1 MQTKS
6 TKRHISMVSL
16 VFLVLFSVLNVWA
29 PVIQA
34 AVMKSPVDEIN
45 ISRTDGTTSEP
56 YQASDGMK
64 VEVKWSAKEQ
74 IKSGDQFTI
83 DMPKEFR
90 KDLMNLSFPLKDA
103 EGKIVGTCDMKN
115 GLLTCTMGDYVD
127 GKNNIKG
134 SLFVEFYFNLEAY
147 DGVEKIPLEF
157 NVDGQIVNKEV
168 SVSNTTERPKP
179 QPNTDNLLKWGSYN
193 QEDPSIADWLVYV
206 NATGT
211 EMQDLKLTDTLGPGH
226 ELITDSVVLE
236 EAVFED
242 GYVPTNTEPADLSK
256 IKINA
261 TKTGFTIEFPDSS
274 KGYIL
279 RYKTK
284 ITNPAAKPHKNTV
297 KLEGKNIKTEEKVGQ
312 VFVSGGGGTGSG
324 DDNPPSI
331 EKNIVDENG
340 KLVENQQLAQMD
352 QPIQYQVGTHIPNN
366 PPKYTSMVISDDLE
380 DVLEVL
386 EAKVYDQSGQDITS
400 KGTLKIDK
408 QKSEVTFTFGESFD
422 YKSYEDQIINL
433 NIKAKIKAGAD
444 LSSYV
449 DKKIPNK
456 AELHF
461 DDKKLTSK
469 EVTVT
474 PPEPPK
480 DGTVAIHKI
489 DAEDP
494 NKELTGAEFEVRNSE
509 DKVVAVLK
517 TGEKGFSAPQ
527 TLAPGTYKIYE
538 KVAPE
543 GYQKLTSP
551 VEVTLQAGETKT
563 IEIKNTM
570 QKGQIELKKIDSEN
584 GGKALA
590 NAEFDIVKDG
600 VAVEHIITDK
610 DGKAISKPLALGKYI
625 LKETKAPEGYQ
636 LKEKEFE
643 VNVTG
648 DGIFPITVENAM
660 VDKGNVEI
668 TKVDKESGAVLAGVE
683 FEVQDEKD
691 KVVRKVVTDKDGK
704 ANVSDLSVGKYKLV
718 ETKSLP
724 GYKKLTESVSFEIK
738 KGMTTVLSLKVE
750 NEQLDK
756 GSLEITKVDKDSQK
770 VLEGVVFEVQDEK
783 GKVVKK
789 VTTDKD
795 GKANV
800 SDLSVGKYKLVETE
814 GLPGYK
820 KLTEP
825 VSFEIKKGMTE
836 VLSLKVENEQLDKG
850 SVEIIKVDKD
860 SQKALEGVVFEVQ
873 DEAGKV
879 IKKVTTDKNGKAKIA
894 DLSVGKYKLVE
905 VESLPDYKKL
915 TEPVSFEIKKGMTE
929 VLSLKVENE
938 MVDTGSVEITKIDKD
953 NKAPLAGVTF
963 VVQDEKGNEVKK
975 VTTDKDGK
983 ANVSDLPVGKYELV
997 EVESLPGYK
1006 KLEKPVSFEIKKGMT
1021 KSLTF
1026 TVENEMVDTGNVEIT
1041 KIDKDSK
1048 APLEGVVFEVRDSKG
1063 KVVTKVTTDKDG
1075 KANVSDLS
1083 IGKYELVEV
1092 ETPAGYKPLEKPIS
1106 FEIEKGRVTALQLT
1120 VENELVDTGNVEI
1133 TKVDKENKDA
1143 LADAVFEIQDEAG
1156 QVVAKITTD
1165 KKGHA
1170 QVTNL
1175 SVGTYKLV
1183 EVNAPKGYK
1192 QLVDPIT
1199 FQIEKGMTKSLA
1211 LTVENEMLDKGNVE
1225 IKKVDKEG
1233 QKALA
1238 GVVFE
1243 VQDEAGKVVTE
1254 VTTDKSGKANVSDL
1268 SVGKYKLVEKAGLSG
1283 YKKLTE
1289 PVSFEIKKGMT
1300 KVLSLKVEN
1309 ELLDK
1314 GSVEIT
1320 KVDKESGA
1328 VLAGVTFEVQD
1339 EKDKVVTKVT
1349 TDKDGKATI
1358 SDLSVGKYKLVE
1370 VESLPGYKKL
1380 AKPVSFEIKK
1390 GMTEVLSIKVE
1401 NELLDKG
1408 SVEITKVDKDSQKAL
1423 AGVVFEVQDEQGKV
1437 VTEVTTDK
1445 EGKAKISD
1453 LSVGKYKLVEKAG
1466 LPGYKKLTEPVSFEI
1481 TKGMTTVLSMKVENE
1496 QLDKGSV
1503 EITKVDK
1510 DSQKVLAGVVFEVQD
1525 EAGKVVTEVTTDK
1538 DGKAKV
1544 SDLSVGKYK
1553 LVEKAGLPGYK
1564 KLTEPVSF
1572 EIKKGMTKVLSLKV
1586 ENELLDKGSVEITK
1600 VDKESDAVLAGVT
1613 FEVQDE
1619 KDKVV
1624 TQVTTDKD
1632 GKATISDLSVGKYKL
1647 VEVESLP
1654 GYKKL
1659 EKPVPFE
1666 IKKGMTK
1673 SLAFTV
1679 ENEMVDTGN
1688 VEITKIDKDSKAP
1701 LEGIVFEVRD
1711 SKGKVVAK
1719 VTTDK
1724 AGKANVSDLSIGKYE
1739 LVEVETPAGYKP
1751 LEKPILFEIEKGR
1764 VTALQLTVE
1773 NELVDTGNVEITKVD
1788 KENKDALADAVFE
1801 IQDEAGQVVAKIT
1814 TDKKGHAQVTNLSV
1828 GTYKLVE
1835 VKAPKG
1841 YKQLVDPITFQIE
1854 KGMTKSLALTV
1865 ENEMLDK
1872 GNVEITKVDKE
1883 SQKALAG
1890 VVFEVQDEQG
1900 KVVTEVT
1907 TDKEGKATISDL
1919 SVGKY
1924 KLVEKESLPGYKK
1937 LAEPVSFEI
1946 KKGMTKV
1953 LSLKVENELVDK
1965 GSVEIT
1971 KVDKESGVVLA
1982 GVTFEVQDEKGKV
1995 VTEVKTDKDGKAKIA
2010 DLSVGKYKLVEK
2022 ESLPGYKKLT
2032 EPVSFEIKKGMTEVL
2047 SMKVENEQLD
2057 KGSVEITKVDKD
2069 SQKVLEGVVFE
2080 VQDEQGKVVTE
2091 VKTDKEGKAKVSDL
2105 SVGKYKLVE
2114 KAGLPG
2120 YKKLTEP
2127 VSFEIKKGMTEVLS
2141 LKIENEM
2148 IDTGNVEITKIDK
2161 DNKAPLAGVVFEV
2174 QDETGK
2180 VVTKVTTDKE
2190 GKANVSDLSVGKYK
2204 IVEVESLPGY
2214 KKLEKPVPFEIT
2226 KGMTKSLAFTVENEM
2241 VDTGN
2246 VEITKIDKDSKA
2258 PLEGVVFEVRDSKG
2272 KVVTKVKTD
2281 KDGKVNVSDLSIGK
2295 YELVEV
2301 ETPAGY
2307 KPLEK
2312 PISFEIE
2319 KGRVTALQLTVEN
2332 ELVDTGNVEITKV
2345 DKENKDAL
2353 ADAVFEIQDKAGQV
2367 IAKITT
2373 DKKGHAQVTNL
2384 SVGTYKLVEVKA
2396 PKGYKQ
2402 LVNPITFQVEKGMT
2416 KSLAL
2421 TVENEMIDTGS
2432 VEITKVDRD
2441 SQKALEGVVFEVQD
2455 EQGKVVTEVTTD
2467 KEGKVKVSDLSVGSY
2482 KLVEVESLPGYKK
2495 LTEPVSFEIKKGM
2508 TEVLSL
2514 KVENELV
2521 DKGSVEITKMAA
2533 ESKNILSGAVFEVHD
2548 EKGKIVVRVTTD
2560 KDGKA
2565 KVSDLSVGNY
2575 TLVEVEA
2582 PKGYEKLT
2590 NPIPFEITK
2599 GMISSV
2605 QLEVLNKLSHLAPPG
2620 PEKPETTG
2628 PEKPETTDP
2637 EKPETTDPENPGTT
2651 DPEKPGTTNPE
2662 KPGTTNPEKP
2672 GTTNPEKPGTTN
2684 PEKPGTTDP
2693 EKPEKELPKT
2703 GQKMPVEP
2711 YMGALLVMMSFG
2723 LLALGRK
2730 KQR

>member
-1 MQTKS
+1 MQMKS

-64 VEVKWSAKEQ
+64 VEVKWSAKEK

-90 KDLMNLSFPLKDA
+90 KDLMNMSFPLKDA
-103 EGKIVGTCDMKN
+103 EGKTVGTCEMKK
-115 GLLTCTMGDYVD
+115 GLLTCTMGDYVE

-134 SLFVEFYFNLEAY
+134 SLFVEFYFGLEAY
-147 DGVEKIPLEF
+147 DGVKEIPLEF

-168 SVSNTTERPKP
+168 SVNNTTERPKP
-179 QPNTDNLLKWGSYN
+179 QPNTENLLKWGSYN

-242 GYVPTNTEPADLSK
+242 GYAPTNIKPADLSN

-312 VFVSGGGGTGSG
+312 VFVSGGGGSGSG
-324 DDNPPSI
+324 DNNPPSI

-340 KLVENQQLAQMD
+340 KLVENEQLTQMD
-352 QPIQYQVGTHIPNN
+352 QVIQYQVGTHIPND

-386 EAKVYDQSGQDITS
+386 EAKVYDQNGQDITS
-400 KGTLKIDK
+400 KGTLNIDK
-408 QKSEVTFTFGESFD
+408 QRSEVTFTFGESFD

-433 NIKAKIKAGAD
+433 SIKAKIKNNAD

-461 DDKKLTSK
+461 DDKTLTSK
-469 EVTVT
+469 EVTIT
-474 PPEPPK
+474 PPEAPK
-480 DGTVAIHKI
+480 DGTVSLHKI
-489 DAEDP
+489 DSENP
-494 NKELTGAEFEVRNSE
+494 NKGLKGAEFEVRNSANE
-509 DKVVAVLK
+509 VVVKLK
-517 TGEKGFSAPQ
+517 TDEKGFSVPQ
-527 TLAPGTYKIYE
+527 TLAPGTYKVYE
-538 KVAPE
+538 TVAPE

-551 VEVTLQAGETKT
+551 VEVTLQAGEIKT

-570 QKGQIELKKIDSEN
+570 QKGQIEVKKIDSEN
-584 GGKALA
+584 GEKPLA

-600 VAVEHIITDK
+600 VVVEHIVTDK
-610 DGKAISKPLALGKYI
+610 DGKAISKPLAPGKYI

-636 LKEKEFE
+636 LKETEFE

-648 DGIFPITVENAM
+648 DGIFPIQVENAM
-660 VDKGNVEI
+660 VDKGNIEI
-668 TKVDKESGAVLAGVE
+668 TKVDKENGAVLAGVE

-691 KVVRKVVTDKDGK
+691 DVVRKVVTDKDGK

-724 GYKKLTESVSFEIK
+724 GYKNLAEPVRFEIKKGMTKALVIKVENEQLDKGSVEITKIDKDSQKVLEGVVFEVQDEQGKVVTEVKTDKDGKAKISDLSVGKYKLVETKSLPGYKMLTEPVSFEIT

-756 GSLEITKVDKDSQK
+756 GSVEITKVDKDNK
-770 VLEGVVFEVQDEK
+770 KALKGVVFEVQDEA
-783 GKVVKK
+783 GTVVKEVK
-789 VTTDKD
+789 TDKD
-795 GKANV
+795 GKAKI
-800 SDLSVGKYKLVETE
+800 SDLSVGKYKLVEKE
-814 GLPGYK
+814 SLPGYK
-820 KLTEP
+820 KLTDP
-825 VSFEIKKGMTE
+825 VLFEIKKGMTE
-836 VLSLKVENEQLDKG
+836 VLSLK
-850 SVEIIKVDKD
+850 I
-860 SQKALEGVVFEVQ
+860 
-873 DEAGKV
+873 
-879 IKKVTTDKNGKAKIA
+879 
-894 DLSVGKYKLVE
+894 
-905 VESLPDYKKL
+905 
-915 TEPVSFEIKKGMTE
+915 
-929 VLSLKVENE
+929 ENE
-938 MVDTGSVEITKIDKD
+938 MVDTGNVEITKIDKD

-963 VVQDEKGNEVKK
+963 IVQDEKGNEVTK

-1021 KSLTF
+1021 EVLSLK
-1026 TVENEMVDTGNVEIT
+1026 VENEMVDTGNVEIT

-1048 APLEGVVFEVRDSKG
+1048 APLENVVFEVRDSKG
-1063 KVVTKVTTDKDG
+1063 KVVAKVTTDKEG
-1075 KANVSDLS
+1075 KANVSDLP

-1092 ETPAGYKPLEKPIS
+1092 ETPAGYKPLEKPVS
-1106 FEIEKGRVTALQLT
+1106 FEIEKGRVTALKLT

-1143 LADAVFEIQDEAG
+1143 LADAVFEIQDAAG

-1165 KKGHA
+1165 KKGQA

-1183 EVNAPKGYK
+1183 EVKAPKGYK
-1192 QLVDPIT
+1192 QLVDPIA

-1225 IKKVDKEG
+1225 VTKVDKDS
-1233 QKALA
+1233 QKVLE

-1243 VQDEAGKVVTE
+1243 VQDDKGKVVTE
-1254 VTTDKSGKANVSDL
+1254 VTTDKDGKANVSDL
-1268 SVGKYKLVEKAGLSG
+1268 SIGKYKLVETKSLPG

-1314 GSVEIT
+1314 GSVAIT

-1349 TDKDGKATI
+1349 TDKEGQANV

-1390 GMTEVLSIKVE
+1390 GMTEVLSLKVE
-1401 NELLDKG
+1401 NELVDKG
-1408 SVEITKVDKDSQKAL
+1408 SVEITKVDKES
-1423 AGVVFEVQDEQGKV
+1423 GVLLKGVTFEVQDEKGKL
-1437 VTEVTTDK
+1437 VTKVKTDK

-1453 LSVGKYKLVEKAG
+1453 LSVGNYKLVE
-1466 LPGYKKLTEPVSFEI
+1466 
-1481 TKGMTTVLSMKVENE
+1481 VE
-1496 QLDKGSV
+1496 S
-1503 EITKVDK
+1503 
-1510 DSQKVLAGVVFEVQD
+1510 
-1525 EAGKVVTEVTTDK
+1525 
-1538 DGKAKV
+1538 
-1544 SDLSVGKYK
+1544 
-1553 LVEKAGLPGYK
+1553 LPGYK

-1572 EIKKGMTKVLSLKV
+1572 EIKKGMTEVLSLKV
-1586 ENELLDKGSVEITK
+1586 ANEQLDKGSIEITK
-1600 VDKESDAVLAGVT
+1600 VDKDSQKVLEGVV

-1619 KDKVV
+1619 QGKVV
-1624 TQVTTDKD
+1624 KEVTTDKNGKAKISD
-1632 GKATISDLSVGKYKL
+1632 LSVGKYKLVEKESLPGYKQLTEPVSFEIKKGMTEVLSLKIENEMVDTGNVEITKIDKDNKAPLAGVVFEVQDDKGKVVTKVTTDKAGKATVSDLSVGKYKL

-1673 SLAFTV
+1673 SLTFTV

-1701 LEGIVFEVRD
+1701 LENVVFEVRD

-1724 AGKANVSDLSIGKYE
+1724 EGKANVSDLSIGKYE

-1751 LEKPILFEIEKGR
+1751 LEKPVSFEIEKGR

-1773 NELVDTGNVEITKVD
+1773 NELVDVGNVEITKVD
-1788 KENKDALADAVFE
+1788 KETKDALADAVFE

-1814 TDKKGHAQVTNLSV
+1814 TDKKGQVQVTNLSV

-1872 GNVEITKVDKE
+1872 GNVEV
-1883 SQKALAG
+1883 
-1890 VVFEVQDEQG
+1890 
-1900 KVVTEVT
+1900 
-1907 TDKEGKATISDL
+1907 
-1919 SVGKY
+1919 
-1924 KLVEKESLPGYKK
+1924 
-1937 LAEPVSFEI
+1937 
-1946 KKGMTKV
+1946 
-1953 LSLKVENELVDK
+1953 
-1965 GSVEIT
+1965 
-1971 KVDKESGVVLA
+1971 
-1982 GVTFEVQDEKGKV
+1982 
-1995 VTEVKTDKDGKAKIA
+1995 
-2010 DLSVGKYKLVEK
+2010 
-2022 ESLPGYKKLT
+2022 
-2032 EPVSFEIKKGMTEVL
+2032 
-2047 SMKVENEQLD
+2047 
-2057 KGSVEITKVDKD
+2057 TKVDKD

-2091 VKTDKEGKAKVSDL
+2091 VTTDKEGKAKVSDL

-2114 KAGLPG
+2114 
-2120 YKKLTEP
+2120 
-2127 VSFEIKKGMTEVLS
+2127 
-2141 LKIENEM
+2141 
-2148 IDTGNVEITKIDK
+2148 TK
-2161 DNKAPLAGVVFEV
+2161 
-2174 QDETGK
+2174 
-2180 VVTKVTTDKE
+2180 
-2190 GKANVSDLSVGKYK
+2190 
-2204 IVEVESLPGY
+2204 
-2214 KKLEKPVPFEIT
+2214 
-2226 KGMTKSLAFTVENEM
+2226 
-2241 VDTGN
+2241 
-2246 VEITKIDKDSKA
+2246 
-2258 PLEGVVFEVRDSKG
+2258 
-2272 KVVTKVKTD
+2272 
-2281 KDGKVNVSDLSIGK
+2281 
-2295 YELVEV
+2295 
-2301 ETPAGY
+2301 
-2307 KPLEK
+2307 
-2312 PISFEIE
+2312 
-2319 KGRVTALQLTVEN
+2319 
-2332 ELVDTGNVEITKV
+2332 
-2345 DKENKDAL
+2345 
-2353 ADAVFEIQDKAGQV
+2353 
-2367 IAKITT
+2367 
-2373 DKKGHAQVTNL
+2373 
-2384 SVGTYKLVEVKA
+2384 
-2396 PKGYKQ
+2396 
-2402 LVNPITFQVEKGMT
+2402 
-2416 KSLAL
+2416 
-2421 TVENEMIDTGS
+2421 
-2432 VEITKVDRD
+2432 
-2441 SQKALEGVVFEVQD
+2441 
-2455 EQGKVVTEVTTD
+2455 
-2467 KEGKVKVSDLSVGSY
+2467 
-2482 KLVEVESLPGYKK
+2482 SLPGYKK

-2508 TEVLSL
+2508 TKVLSL
-2514 KVENELV
+2514 KVENEKL

-2533 ESKNILSGAVFEVHD
+2533 ESKEVLSGAVFEVHD
-2548 EKGKIVVRVTTD
+2548 DKGKVVVKVTTD

-2565 KVSDLSVGNY
+2565 KIADLSVGNY

-2590 NPIPFEITK
+2590 NPIPFEITN
-2599 GMISSV
+2599 GMINAV
-2605 QLEVLNKLSHLAPPG
+2605 QLEVLNKLNHLAPPG
-2620 PEKPETTG
+2620 PETP
-2628 PEKPETTDP
+2628 
-2637 EKPETTDPENPGTT
+2637 
-2651 DPEKPGTTNPE
+2651 DPEKPGTPDPEKPGTPNPE
-2662 KPGTTNPEKP
+2662 KPGTPDPEKPGTPNPEKP
-2672 GTTNPEKPGTTN
+2672 GTPDPEKPGTPNPEKPGTPD
-2684 PEKPGTTDP
+2684 PEKPGIPNP
-2693 EKPEKELPKT
+2693 ENPEKELPKT

-2711 YMGALLVMMSFG
+2711 YMGVLLVMMSFG
-2723 LLALGRK
+2723 LLVLGRK
-2730 KQR
+2730 QRR

>member
-1 MQTKS
+1 MQMKS

-64 VEVKWSAKEQ
+64 VEVKWSAKEK

-90 KDLMNLSFPLKDA
+90 KDLMNMSFPLKDA
-103 EGKIVGTCDMKN
+103 EGKTVGTCEMKK
-115 GLLTCTMGDYVD
+115 GLLTCTMGDYVE

-134 SLFVEFYFNLEAY
+134 SLFVEFYFGLEAY
-147 DGVEKIPLEF
+147 DGVKEIPLEF

-168 SVSNTTERPKP
+168 NVSNTTERPKP

-242 GYVPTNTEPADLSK
+242 GYAPTNIKPADLSN

-340 KLVENQQLAQMD
+340 KLVENEQLTQMD
-352 QPIQYQVGTHIPNN
+352 QVIQYQVGTHIPND

-386 EAKVYDQSGQDITS
+386 EAKVYDQNGQDITS
-400 KGTLKIDK
+400 KGTLNIDK
-408 QKSEVTFTFGESFD
+408 QRSEVTFTFGESFD

-433 NIKAKIKAGAD
+433 SIKAKIKNNAD

-461 DDKKLTSK
+461 DDKTLTSK
-469 EVTVT
+469 EVTIT
-474 PPEPPK
+474 PPEAPK
-480 DGTVAIHKI
+480 DGTVSLHKI
-489 DAEDP
+489 DSENP
-494 NKELTGAEFEVRNSE
+494 NKGLKGAEFEVRNSANE
-509 DKVVAVLK
+509 VVVKLK
-517 TGEKGFSAPQ
+517 TDEKGFSVPQ
-527 TLAPGTYKIYE
+527 TLAPGTYKVYE
-538 KVAPE
+538 TVAPE

-570 QKGQIELKKIDSEN
+570 QKGQIEVKKIDSEN
-584 GGKALA
+584 GEKPLA

-600 VAVEHIITDK
+600 VVVEHIVTDK
-610 DGKAISKPLALGKYI
+610 DGKAISKPLAPGKYI

-636 LKEKEFE
+636 LKETEFE

-648 DGIFPITVENAM
+648 DGIFPIQVENAM
-660 VDKGNVEI
+660 VDKGNIEI
-668 TKVDKESGAVLAGVE
+668 TKVDKENGAVLAGVE

-691 KVVRKVVTDKDGK
+691 DVVRKVVTDKDGK

-724 GYKKLTESVSFEIK
+724 GYKNLAEPVRFEITKGMTKALVIKVENEQLDKGSVEITKIDKDSQKVLEGVVFEVQDEQGKVVTEVKTDKDGKAKISDLSVGKYKLVETKSLPGYKKLTEPVSFEIT

-756 GSLEITKVDKDSQK
+756 GSVEITKVDKDNK
-770 VLEGVVFEVQDEK
+770 KALKGVVFEVQDEA
-783 GKVVKK
+783 GTVVKEVK
-789 VTTDKD
+789 TDKD
-795 GKANV
+795 GKAKI
-800 SDLSVGKYKLVETE
+800 SDLSVGKYKLVEKE
-814 GLPGYK
+814 SLPGYK
-820 KLTEP
+820 KLTDS
-825 VSFEIKKGMTE
+825 VLFEIKKGMTE
-836 VLSLKVENEQLDKG
+836 VLSLK
-850 SVEIIKVDKD
+850 I
-860 SQKALEGVVFEVQ
+860 
-873 DEAGKV
+873 
-879 IKKVTTDKNGKAKIA
+879 
-894 DLSVGKYKLVE
+894 
-905 VESLPDYKKL
+905 
-915 TEPVSFEIKKGMTE
+915 
-929 VLSLKVENE
+929 ENE
-938 MVDTGSVEITKIDKD
+938 MVDTGNVEITKIDKD

-963 VVQDEKGNEVKK
+963 IVQDEKGNEVTK

-1021 KSLTF
+1021 EVLSLK
-1026 TVENEMVDTGNVEIT
+1026 VENEMVDTGNVEIT

-1048 APLEGVVFEVRDSKG
+1048 APLENVVFEVRDSKG
-1063 KVVTKVTTDKDG
+1063 KVVAKVTTDKEG
-1075 KANVSDLS
+1075 KANVSDLP

-1092 ETPAGYKPLEKPIS
+1092 ETPAGYKPLEKPVS
-1106 FEIEKGRVTALQLT
+1106 FEIEKGRVTALKLT

-1143 LADAVFEIQDEAG
+1143 LADAVFEIQDAAG

-1165 KKGHA
+1165 KKGQA

-1183 EVNAPKGYK
+1183 EVKAPKGYK
-1192 QLVDPIT
+1192 QLVDPIA

-1225 IKKVDKEG
+1225 VTKVDKDS
-1233 QKALA
+1233 QKVLE

-1243 VQDEAGKVVTE
+1243 VQDEQGKVVKE
-1254 VTTDKSGKANVSDL
+1254 VTTDKNGKAKISDL
-1268 SVGKYKLVEKAGLSG
+1268 SVGKYKLVEKESLPG
-1283 YKKLTE
+1283 YKKLIE

-1309 ELLDK
+1309 EQLDK

-1349 TDKDGKATI
+1349 TDKEGQANV

-1390 GMTEVLSIKVE
+1390 GMTEVLSLKVE
-1401 NELLDKG
+1401 NEQLDKG

-1423 AGVVFEVQDEQGKV
+1423 EGVTFEVQDEKGKV
-1437 VTEVTTDK
+1437 VTKVTTDK
-1445 EGKAKISD
+1445 EGKVKISD
-1453 LSVGKYKLVEKAG
+1453 LSVGSYKLVEVEN

-1481 TKGMTTVLSMKVENE
+1481 KKGMTEVLSLKVENE

-1510 DSQKVLAGVVFEVQD
+1510 DSQKVLEGVVFEVQD
-1525 EAGKVVTEVTTDK
+1525 EQGKVVTEVKTDK
-1538 DGKAKV
+1538 NGKAKI

-1553 LVEKAGLPGYK
+1553 LVEKESLPGYK
-1564 KLTEPVSF
+1564 QLTEPVSF
-1572 EIKKGMTKVLSLKV
+1572 EIKKGMTEVLSLKI
-1586 ENELLDKGSVEITK
+1586 ENEMVDTGNIEITK
-1600 VDKESDAVLAGVT
+1600 IDKDNKAPLAGVV
-1613 FEVQDE
+1613 FEVQDD
-1619 KDKVV
+1619 KGKVV
-1624 TQVTTDKD
+1624 TKVTTDKA
-1632 GKATISDLSVGKYKL
+1632 GKATVSDLSVGKYKL

-1673 SLAFTV
+1673 SLTFTV

-1701 LEGIVFEVRD
+1701 LENVVFEVRD

-1724 AGKANVSDLSIGKYE
+1724 EGKANVSDLSIGKYE

-1751 LEKPILFEIEKGR
+1751 LEKPVSFEIEKGR

-1773 NELVDTGNVEITKVD
+1773 NELVDVGNVEITKVD
-1788 KENKDALADAVFE
+1788 KETKDALADAVFE

-1814 TDKKGHAQVTNLSV
+1814 TDKKGQVQVTNLSV

-1872 GNVEITKVDKE
+1872 GNVEVTKVDKD
-1883 SQKALAG
+1883 SQKVLEG
-1890 VVFEVQDEQG
+1890 VVFEVQDDKG

-1907 TDKEGKATISDL
+1907 TDKDGKANVSDL

-1924 KLVEKESLPGYKK
+1924 KLVETKSLPGYKK
-1937 LAEPVSFEI
+1937 LTEPVSFEI

-1953 LSLKVENELVDK
+1953 LSLKVENE
-1965 GSVEIT
+1965 
-1971 KVDKESGVVLA
+1971 
-1982 GVTFEVQDEKGKV
+1982 
-1995 VTEVKTDKDGKAKIA
+1995 
-2010 DLSVGKYKLVEK
+2010 KL
-2022 ESLPGYKKLT
+2022 
-2032 EPVSFEIKKGMTEVL
+2032 
-2047 SMKVENEQLD
+2047 
-2057 KGSVEITKVDKD
+2057 
-2069 SQKVLEGVVFE
+2069 
-2080 VQDEQGKVVTE
+2080 
-2091 VKTDKEGKAKVSDL
+2091 
-2105 SVGKYKLVE
+2105 
-2114 KAGLPG
+2114 
-2120 YKKLTEP
+2120 
-2127 VSFEIKKGMTEVLS
+2127 
-2141 LKIENEM
+2141 
-2148 IDTGNVEITKIDK
+2148 
-2161 DNKAPLAGVVFEV
+2161 
-2174 QDETGK
+2174 
-2180 VVTKVTTDKE
+2180 
-2190 GKANVSDLSVGKYK
+2190 
-2204 IVEVESLPGY
+2204 
-2214 KKLEKPVPFEIT
+2214 
-2226 KGMTKSLAFTVENEM
+2226 
-2241 VDTGN
+2241 
-2246 VEITKIDKDSKA
+2246 
-2258 PLEGVVFEVRDSKG
+2258 
-2272 KVVTKVKTD
+2272 
-2281 KDGKVNVSDLSIGK
+2281 
-2295 YELVEV
+2295 
-2301 ETPAGY
+2301 
-2307 KPLEK
+2307 
-2312 PISFEIE
+2312 
-2319 KGRVTALQLTVEN
+2319 
-2332 ELVDTGNVEITKV
+2332 
-2345 DKENKDAL
+2345 
-2353 ADAVFEIQDKAGQV
+2353 
-2367 IAKITT
+2367 
-2373 DKKGHAQVTNL
+2373 
-2384 SVGTYKLVEVKA
+2384 
-2396 PKGYKQ
+2396 
-2402 LVNPITFQVEKGMT
+2402 
-2416 KSLAL
+2416 
-2421 TVENEMIDTGS
+2421 
-2432 VEITKVDRD
+2432 
-2441 SQKALEGVVFEVQD
+2441 
-2455 EQGKVVTEVTTD
+2455 
-2467 KEGKVKVSDLSVGSY
+2467 
-2482 KLVEVESLPGYKK
+2482 
-2495 LTEPVSFEIKKGM
+2495 
-2508 TEVLSL
+2508 
-2514 KVENELV
+2514 

-2533 ESKNILSGAVFEVHD
+2533 ESKEVLSGAVFEVHD
-2548 EKGKIVVRVTTD
+2548 DKGKVVVKVTTD

-2565 KVSDLSVGNY
+2565 KIADLSVGNY

-2590 NPIPFEITK
+2590 NPIPFEITN
-2599 GMISSV
+2599 GMINAV
-2605 QLEVLNKLSHLAPPG
+2605 QLEVLNKLNHLAPPG
-2620 PEKPETTG
+2620 PETP
-2628 PEKPETTDP
+2628 
-2637 EKPETTDPENPGTT
+2637 
-2651 DPEKPGTTNPE
+2651 DPEKPGTPDPEKPGTPNPE
-2662 KPGTTNPEKP
+2662 KPGTPDPEKPGTPNPEKP
-2672 GTTNPEKPGTTN
+2672 GTPDPEKPGTPN
-2684 PEKPGTTDP
+2684 S

-2723 LLALGRK
+2723 LFVLGR
-2730 KQR
+2730 

>member
-1 MQTKS
+1 MQMKS

-64 VEVKWSAKEQ
+64 VEVKWSAKEK

-90 KDLMNLSFPLKDA
+90 KDLMNMSFPLKDA
-103 EGKIVGTCDMKN
+103 EGKTVGTCEMKK
-115 GLLTCTMGDYVD
+115 GLLTCTMGDYVE
-127 GKNNIKG
+127 GKNNVKG
-134 SLFVEFYFNLEAY
+134 SLFVEFYFGLEAY
-147 DGVEKIPLEF
+147 DGVKEIPLEF

-168 SVSNTTERPKP
+168 NVSNTTERPKP

-242 GYVPTNTEPADLSK
+242 GYAPTNIKPADLSN

-261 TKTGFTIEFPDSS
+261 TKAGFTIEFPDSS
-274 KGYIL
+274 KGYVL

-284 ITNPAAKPHKNTV
+284 VTNPAAKPHKNTV

-312 VFVSGGGGTGSG
+312 VFVSGGGGSGSG

-340 KLVENQQLAQMD
+340 KLVENEQLTQMD
-352 QPIQYQVGTHIPNN
+352 QVIQYQVGTHIPND

-386 EAKVYDQSGQDITS
+386 EAKVYDQNGQDITS

-408 QKSEVTFTFGESFD
+408 QKSEVTFTFGENFD

-433 NIKAKIKAGAD
+433 NIKAEIKANAD

-474 PPEPPK
+474 PPETPK
-480 DGTVAIHKI
+480 DGTVSIHKI
-489 DAEDP
+489 DAEDS
-494 NKELTGAEFEVRNSE
+494 NKGLKGAEFEVRNSANE
-509 DKVVAVLK
+509 VVAKLK
-517 TGEKGFSAPQ
+517 TDEKGFSVPQ
-527 TLAPGTYKIYE
+527 TLAPGTYKVYE
-538 KVAPE
+538 IVAPE
-543 GYQKLTSP
+543 GYQKLKEP

-563 IEIKNTM
+563 IEIKNTI

-584 GGKALA
+584 GEKPLA

-600 VAVEHIITDK
+600 VVVEHIVTDK
-610 DGKAISKPLALGKYI
+610 DGKAISKPLVPGKYI

-683 FEVQDEKD
+683 FEVQNEKSE
-691 KVVRKVVTDKDGK
+691 VVRKVTTDKDGK

-724 GYKKLTESVSFEIK
+724 GYKKLTEPVSFEIKKGMTKVLSLKVENELLDKGSVEITKVDKDSQKVLEGVVFEVQDENGKVVTEVKTDKDGKAKISDLSIGKYKLVEMKSLPGYKKLTDPVSFEIK

-756 GSLEITKVDKDSQK
+756 GSVEITKVDKDSQK
-770 VLEGVVFEVQDEK
+770 ALKGVIFEVQDEA
-783 GKVVKK
+783 GTVVKE
-789 VTTDKD
+789 VTTDKN
-795 GKANV
+795 GKAKI
-800 SDLSVGKYKLVETE
+800 SDLSVGKYKLVEKKSLT
-814 GLPGYK
+814 GYK
-820 KLTEP
+820 QLTEP

-836 VLSLKVENEQLDKG
+836 VLSLK
-850 SVEIIKVDKD
+850 I
-860 SQKALEGVVFEVQ
+860 
-873 DEAGKV
+873 
-879 IKKVTTDKNGKAKIA
+879 
-894 DLSVGKYKLVE
+894 
-905 VESLPDYKKL
+905 
-915 TEPVSFEIKKGMTE
+915 
-929 VLSLKVENE
+929 ENE
-938 MVDTGSVEITKIDKD
+938 MVDTGNVEITKVDKD
-953 NKAPLAGVTF
+953 NKAPLAGVIF
-963 VVQDEKGNEVKK
+963 IVQDEKGNEVKK
-975 VTTDKDGK
+975 VTTDKAGK
-983 ANVSDLPVGKYELV
+983 ANVSDLPVGKYDLV

-1006 KLEKPVSFEIKKGMT
+1006 KLEKPISFEIKKGMT
-1021 KSLTF
+1021 EVLSLK
-1026 TVENEMVDTGNVEIT
+1026 VENEMVDTGNVEIT

-1048 APLEGVVFEVRDSKG
+1048 APLENVVFEVRDSKG
-1063 KVVTKVTTDKDG
+1063 KVVAKVKTDKEG

-1106 FEIEKGRVTALQLT
+1106 FEIEKGRITALQLT

-1133 TKVDKENKDA
+1133 TKVDKENKDI

-1165 KKGHA
+1165 KKGQA

-1183 EVNAPKGYK
+1183 EVKAPKGYK
-1192 QLVDPIT
+1192 QLIDPIT
-1199 FQIEKGMTKSLA
+1199 FQIEKGMTKSLV

-1225 IKKVDKEG
+1225 ITKVDKDS
-1233 QKALA
+1233 QKVLA

-1243 VQDEAGKVVTE
+1243 VQDEQGKVVTG
-1254 VTTDKSGKANVSDL
+1254 VKTDKNGKAKISDL
-1268 SVGKYKLVEKAGLSG
+1268 SVGKYKLVEKESLPG
-1283 YKKLTE
+1283 YKQLTE
-1289 PVSFEIKKGMT
+1289 PVSFEIEKGMT

-1349 TDKDGKATI
+1349 TDKEGKANV

-1390 GMTEVLSIKVE
+1390 GMTEFLSLKVE
-1401 NELLDKG
+1401 NELVDKG
-1408 SVEITKVDKDSQKAL
+1408 SVEIIKVDKDSQNAL
-1423 AGVVFEVQDEQGKV
+1423 AGVVFEIQDEAGKV
-1437 VTEVTTDK
+1437 VTKVKTDK
-1445 EGKAKISD
+1445 EGKVKISD
-1453 LSVGKYKLVEKAG
+1453 LSVGSYKLVEVEN

-1481 TKGMTTVLSMKVENE
+1481 TKGMTTVLSLKVENE

-1510 DSQKVLAGVVFEVQD
+1510 DSQKVLEGVVFEVQD
-1525 EAGKVVTEVTTDK
+1525 EQGKVVTGVKTDK
-1538 DGKAKV
+1538 NGKAKI

-1553 LVEKAGLPGYK
+1553 LVEKESLPGYK
-1564 KLTEPVSF
+1564 QLTEPVSF
-1572 EIKKGMTKVLSLKV
+1572 EIKKGMTEVLSLKI
-1586 ENELLDKGSVEITK
+1586 ENEMVDTGNVEITK
-1600 VDKESDAVLAGVT
+1600 IDKDNKAPLAGVV

-1619 KDKVV
+1619 KGKVV
-1624 TQVTTDKD
+1624 TKVTTDKA
-1632 GKATISDLSVGKYKL
+1632 GKATVADLSVGKYKL

-1701 LEGIVFEVRD
+1701 LENVVFEVRD

-1719 VTTDK
+1719 VKTDK
-1724 AGKANVSDLSIGKYE
+1724 EGKANISDLSIGKYE
-1739 LVEVETPAGYKP
+1739 LVEVETPVGYKP
-1751 LEKPILFEIEKGR
+1751 LEKPISFEIEKGR

-1773 NELVDTGNVEITKVD
+1773 NELVDVGNVEITKVD
-1788 KENKDALADAVFE
+1788 KETKDALADAVFE
-1801 IQDEAGQVVAKIT
+1801 IQDEAGKVVAKIT
-1814 TDKKGHAQVTNLSV
+1814 TDKKGQAQVTNLSV

-1841 YKQLVDPITFQIE
+1841 YKQLVNPITFQIE

-1872 GNVEITKVDKE
+1872 GNVEITKVDK
-1883 SQKALAG
+1883 
-1890 VVFEVQDEQG
+1890 
-1900 KVVTEVT
+1900 
-1907 TDKEGKATISDL
+1907 
-1919 SVGKY
+1919 
-1924 KLVEKESLPGYKK
+1924 
-1937 LAEPVSFEI
+1937 
-1946 KKGMTKV
+1946 
-1953 LSLKVENELVDK
+1953 
-1965 GSVEIT
+1965 
-1971 KVDKESGVVLA
+1971 
-1982 GVTFEVQDEKGKV
+1982 
-1995 VTEVKTDKDGKAKIA
+1995 
-2010 DLSVGKYKLVEK
+2010 
-2022 ESLPGYKKLT
+2022 
-2032 EPVSFEIKKGMTEVL
+2032 
-2047 SMKVENEQLD
+2047 
-2057 KGSVEITKVDKD
+2057 D

-2091 VKTDKEGKAKVSDL
+2091 VTTDKDGKAIISDL

-2114 KAGLPG
+2114 KASLPG
-2120 YKKLTEP
+2120 YKQLTEP
-2127 VSFEIKKGMTEVLS
+2127 VSFEI
-2141 LKIENEM
+2141 
-2148 IDTGNVEITKIDK
+2148 
-2161 DNKAPLAGVVFEV
+2161 
-2174 QDETGK
+2174 QQ
-2180 VVTKVTTDKE
+2180 
-2190 GKANVSDLSVGKYK
+2190 
-2204 IVEVESLPGY
+2204 
-2214 KKLEKPVPFEIT
+2214 
-2226 KGMTKSLAFTVENEM
+2226 GMTK
-2241 VDTGN
+2241 
-2246 VEITKIDKDSKA
+2246 
-2258 PLEGVVFEVRDSKG
+2258 
-2272 KVVTKVKTD
+2272 
-2281 KDGKVNVSDLSIGK
+2281 
-2295 YELVEV
+2295 
-2301 ETPAGY
+2301 
-2307 KPLEK
+2307 
-2312 PISFEIE
+2312 
-2319 KGRVTALQLTVEN
+2319 
-2332 ELVDTGNVEITKV
+2332 
-2345 DKENKDAL
+2345 
-2353 ADAVFEIQDKAGQV
+2353 
-2367 IAKITT
+2367 
-2373 DKKGHAQVTNL
+2373 
-2384 SVGTYKLVEVKA
+2384 
-2396 PKGYKQ
+2396 
-2402 LVNPITFQVEKGMT
+2402 
-2416 KSLAL
+2416 
-2421 TVENEMIDTGS
+2421 
-2432 VEITKVDRD
+2432 
-2441 SQKALEGVVFEVQD
+2441 
-2455 EQGKVVTEVTTD
+2455 
-2467 KEGKVKVSDLSVGSY
+2467 
-2482 KLVEVESLPGYKK
+2482 
-2495 LTEPVSFEIKKGM
+2495 
-2508 TEVLSL
+2508 VLSL
-2514 KVENELV
+2514 KVENEQL
-2521 DKGSVEITKMAA
+2521 DKGSVDITKMAA
-2533 ESKNILSGAVFEVHD
+2533 ESKEVLAGAVFEVHD
-2548 EKGKIVVRVTTD
+2548 EKGKVVAKVTTD
-2560 KDGKA
+2560 KAGKA
-2565 KVSDLSVGNY
+2565 KISDLSVGNY

-2620 PEKPETTG
+2620 PEKPETTD
-2628 PEKPETTDP
+2628 PEKPETTDPGKPETTDP
-2637 EKPETTDPENPGTT
+2637 EKPETTNPEKPETT
-2651 DPEKPGTTNPE
+2651 DPEKPGTPN
-2662 KPGTTNPEKP
+2662 
-2672 GTTNPEKPGTTN
+2672 
-2684 PEKPGTTDP
+2684 P

-2711 YMGALLVMMSFG
+2711 YMGAFLVMMSFG
-2723 LLALGRK
+2723 LLVLGRK
-2730 KQR
+2730 QQR

>member
-1 MQTKS
+1 MQMKS

-34 AVMKSPVDEIN
+34 AVIKNPVDEIN

-64 VEVKWSAKEQ
+64 VEVKWSAKEK

-90 KDLMNLSFPLKDA
+90 KDLMNMSFPLKDA
-103 EGKIVGTCDMKN
+103 EGKTVGTCEMKK
-115 GLLTCTMGDYVD
+115 GLLTCTMGDYVE
-127 GKNNIKG
+127 GKNNVKG
-134 SLFVEFYFNLEAY
+134 SLFVEFYFGLEAY
-147 DGVEKIPLEF
+147 DGVKEIPLEF

-168 SVSNTTERPKP
+168 SVSNTTERPQP

-211 EMQDLKLTDTLGPGH
+211 EMQDLKLTDTLGSGH
-226 ELITDSVVLE
+226 ELITDSLVLE

-242 GYVPTNTEPADLSK
+242 GYAPTNIKPADLSK

-297 KLEGKNIKTEEKVGQ
+297 KLEGKNIKTEEKVGE

-324 DDNPPSI
+324 DDHPPSI
-331 EKNIVDENG
+331 EKNIVDESG

-352 QPIQYQVGTHIPNN
+352 QPIQYQVGTHIPND

-386 EAKVYDQSGQDITS
+386 EAKVYDQNGQDITS

-433 NIKAKIKAGAD
+433 NIKAKIKADAD

-461 DDKKLTSK
+461 DDKKLTSN

-494 NKELTGAEFEVRNSE
+494 TKELTGAEFEVRDSE

-527 TLAPGTYKIYE
+527 TLTPGTYKVYE

-563 IEIKNTM
+563 IKIKNTM

-600 VAVEHIITDK
+600 VVVEHIITDK
-610 DGKAISKPLALGKYI
+610 DGKAISKPLAPGKYI

-668 TKVDKESGAVLAGVE
+668 TKMDKESGAVLAGVE

-738 KGMTTVLSLKVE
+738 KGMTEVLSLKVE

-770 VLEGVVFEVQDEK
+770 ALAGVVFEVQDEK

-814 GLPGYK
+814 SLPGYK

-850 SVEIIKVDKD
+850 SLEIIKVDKD

-873 DEAGKV
+873 DEAGTVVKEL
-879 IKKVTTDKNGKAKIA
+879 TTDKNGKAKVA
-894 DLSVGKYKLVE
+894 DLPVGKYKLVE
-905 VESLPDYKKL
+905 KESLPGYKKL
-915 TEPVSFEIKKGMTE
+915 TEPVSFEIKKGMIE
-929 VLSLKVENE
+929 VLSLKIENE
-938 MVDTGSVEITKIDKD
+938 MVDTGNVEITKIDKD

-1143 LADAVFEIQDEAG
+1143 LADVVFEIQDEAG

-1165 KKGHA
+1165 KEGHA

-1225 IKKVDKEG
+1225 ITKVDKEG

-1238 GVVFE
+1238 SVVFE

-1254 VTTDKSGKANVSDL
+1254 VTTDKDGKAKVSDL
-1268 SVGKYKLVEKAGLSG
+1268 SVGKYKLVEKAGLPG

-1309 ELLDK
+1309 ELVDK

-1390 GMTEVLSIKVE
+1390 GMTEVLALKVE
-1401 NELLDKG
+1401 NEKLDKG
-1408 SVEITKVDKDSQKAL
+1408 SVEITKVDKDSQKVL
-1423 AGVVFEVQDEQGKV
+1423 EGVVFEVQDEQGKV
-1437 VTEVTTDK
+1437 VTEVKTDK

-1453 LSVGKYKLVEKAG
+1453 LSVGKYKLVEKES

-1481 TKGMTTVLSMKVENE
+1481 TKGMTKVLSIKVENE

-1510 DSQKVLAGVVFEVQD
+1510 ESGAVLAGVAFEVQD
-1525 EAGKVVTEVTTDK
+1525 EKDKVVTKVTTDK
-1538 DGKAKV
+1538 DGKATI

-1553 LVEKAGLPGYK
+1553 LVEVESLPGYK
-1564 KLTEPVSF
+1564 KLAKPVSF

-1600 VDKESDAVLAGVT
+1600 VDKESGAVLAGVT

-1624 TQVTTDKD
+1624 TKVTTDKD
-1632 GKATISDLSVGKYKL
+1632 GKATISDLSVGKYKLVEKESLPGYKKLTEPVSFEITKGMTEVLSLKIENEMVDTGNVEITKIDKDNKVSLAGVVFEVQDETGKVVTKVTTDKEGKANVSDLSVGKYKL

-1711 SKGKVVAK
+1711 SKGKVVTK
-1719 VTTDK
+1719 VKTDK
-1724 AGKANVSDLSIGKYE
+1724 DGKANVSDLSIGKYE

-1788 KENKDALADAVFE
+1788 KENKDALADAVFD
-1801 IQDEAGQVVAKIT
+1801 IQNEAGQVVAKIT
-1814 TDKKGHAQVTNLSV
+1814 TDKKGQAKVTNLSV

-1835 VKAPKG
+1835 VNAPKG

-1872 GNVEITKVDKE
+1872 GNVEV
-1883 SQKALAG
+1883 
-1890 VVFEVQDEQG
+1890 
-1900 KVVTEVT
+1900 
-1907 TDKEGKATISDL
+1907 
-1919 SVGKY
+1919 
-1924 KLVEKESLPGYKK
+1924 
-1937 LAEPVSFEI
+1937 
-1946 KKGMTKV
+1946 
-1953 LSLKVENELVDK
+1953 
-1965 GSVEIT
+1965 
-1971 KVDKESGVVLA
+1971 
-1982 GVTFEVQDEKGKV
+1982 
-1995 VTEVKTDKDGKAKIA
+1995 
-2010 DLSVGKYKLVEK
+2010 
-2022 ESLPGYKKLT
+2022 
-2032 EPVSFEIKKGMTEVL
+2032 
-2047 SMKVENEQLD
+2047 
-2057 KGSVEITKVDKD
+2057 TKVDKD
-2069 SQKVLEGVVFE
+2069 SQKALEGVVFE
-2080 VQDEQGKVVTE
+2080 VQDEK
-2091 VKTDKEGKAKVSDL
+2091 
-2105 SVGKYKLVE
+2105 
-2114 KAGLPG
+2114 
-2120 YKKLTEP
+2120 
-2127 VSFEIKKGMTEVLS
+2127 
-2141 LKIENEM
+2141 
-2148 IDTGNVEITKIDK
+2148 
-2161 DNKAPLAGVVFEV
+2161 
-2174 QDETGK
+2174 GK

-2190 GKANVSDLSVGKYK
+2190 GKAN
-2204 IVEVESLPGY
+2204 I
-2214 KKLEKPVPFEIT
+2214 
-2226 KGMTKSLAFTVENEM
+2226 
-2241 VDTGN
+2241 
-2246 VEITKIDKDSKA
+2246 
-2258 PLEGVVFEVRDSKG
+2258 
-2272 KVVTKVKTD
+2272 
-2281 KDGKVNVSDLSIGK
+2281 
-2295 YELVEV
+2295 
-2301 ETPAGY
+2301 
-2307 KPLEK
+2307 
-2312 PISFEIE
+2312 
-2319 KGRVTALQLTVEN
+2319 
-2332 ELVDTGNVEITKV
+2332 
-2345 DKENKDAL
+2345 
-2353 ADAVFEIQDKAGQV
+2353 
-2367 IAKITT
+2367 
-2373 DKKGHAQVTNL
+2373 
-2384 SVGTYKLVEVKA
+2384 
-2396 PKGYKQ
+2396 
-2402 LVNPITFQVEKGMT
+2402 
-2416 KSLAL
+2416 
-2421 TVENEMIDTGS
+2421 
-2432 VEITKVDRD
+2432 
-2441 SQKALEGVVFEVQD
+2441 
-2455 EQGKVVTEVTTD
+2455 
-2467 KEGKVKVSDLSVGSY
+2467 SDLSVGSY

-2514 KVENELV
+2514 KVENEQLDKGSVEITKVDKDSQKALEGVVFEVQDEQGKVVMKVTTDKEGKAKVSDLSVGKYKLV
-2521 DKGSVEITKMAA
+2521 ETESLPGYKKLTESVSFEIKKGMTEVLLLKVENEQLDKGSVEITKMAA
-2533 ESKNILSGAVFEVHD
+2533 ESKNVLSGAVFEVHD
-2548 EKGKIVVRVTTD
+2548 EKGKVVTKVTTD
-2560 KDGKA
+2560 KEGKA
-2565 KVSDLSVGNY
+2565 KVSGLSVGHY

-2599 GMISSV
+2599 GMISPV
-2605 QLEVLNKLSHLAPPG
+2605 QLEVLNKLTSLAPP
-2620 PEKPETTG
+2620 G

-2637 EKPETTDPENPGTT
+2637 EKPETTD
-2651 DPEKPGTTNPE
+2651 
-2662 KPGTTNPEKP
+2662 
-2672 GTTNPEKPGTTN
+2672 

-2711 YMGALLVMMSFG
+2711 YMGALLIMMSFG
-2723 LLALGRK
+2723 LLVLGRK
-2730 KQR
+2730 QQR

>member
-1 MQTKS
+1 MQMKS

-64 VEVKWSAKEQ
+64 VEVKWSAKEK

-90 KDLMNLSFPLKDA
+90 KDLMNMSFPLKDA
-103 EGKIVGTCDMKN
+103 EGKTVGTCEMKK
-115 GLLTCTMGDYVD
+115 GLLTCTMGDYVE

-134 SLFVEFYFNLEAY
+134 SLFVEFYFGLEAY
-147 DGVEKIPLEF
+147 DGVKEIPLEF

-168 SVSNTTERPKP
+168 NVSNTTERPKP

-242 GYVPTNTEPADLSK
+242 GYAPTNIKPADLSN

-261 TKTGFTIEFPDSS
+261 TKAGFTIEFPDSS

-284 ITNPAAKPHKNTV
+284 VTNPAAKPHKNTV

-312 VFVSGGGGTGSG
+312 VFVSGGGGSGSG

-340 KLVENQQLAQMD
+340 KLVEHQQLTQVD
-352 QPIQYQVGTHIPNN
+352 QPIQYQVGTHIPKD

-386 EAKVYDQSGQDITS
+386 EAKVYDQNGQDITS

-408 QKSEVTFTFGESFD
+408 QKSEVTFTFGENFD

-433 NIKAKIKAGAD
+433 NIKAKIKANAD

-474 PPEPPK
+474 PPETPK
-480 DGTVAIHKI
+480 DGTVSIHKI
-489 DAEDP
+489 DAEDS
-494 NKELTGAEFEVRNSE
+494 NKGLKGAEFEVRNSANE
-509 DKVVAVLK
+509 VVAKLK
-517 TGEKGFSAPQ
+517 TDEKGFSVPQ
-527 TLAPGTYKIYE
+527 TLAPGTYKVYE
-538 KVAPE
+538 IVAPE
-543 GYQKLTSP
+543 GYQKLKEP

-563 IEIKNTM
+563 IEIKNTI

-584 GGKALA
+584 GEKPLA

-600 VAVEHIITDK
+600 VVVEHIVTDK
-610 DGKAISKPLALGKYI
+610 DGKAISKPLVPGKYI

-683 FEVQDEKD
+683 FEVQNEKSE
-691 KVVRKVVTDKDGK
+691 VVRKVTTDKDGK

-724 GYKKLTESVSFEIK
+724 GYKKLTEPVSFEIKKGMAKVLSLKVENELLDKGSVEITKVDKDSQKVLEGVVFEVQDENGKVVTEVKTDKDGKAKISDLSIGKYKLVETKSLPGYKKLTDPVSFEIK

-756 GSLEITKVDKDSQK
+756 GSVEITKVDKDSQK
-770 VLEGVVFEVQDEK
+770 ALKGVIFEVQDEA
-783 GKVVKK
+783 GTVVKEVK
-789 VTTDKD
+789 TDKD
-795 GKANV
+795 GKAKI
-800 SDLSVGKYKLVETE
+800 SDLSVGKYKLVEKE
-814 GLPGYK
+814 SLPGYK
-820 KLTEP
+820 QLTEP

-836 VLSLKVENEQLDKG
+836 VLSLK
-850 SVEIIKVDKD
+850 I
-860 SQKALEGVVFEVQ
+860 
-873 DEAGKV
+873 
-879 IKKVTTDKNGKAKIA
+879 
-894 DLSVGKYKLVE
+894 
-905 VESLPDYKKL
+905 
-915 TEPVSFEIKKGMTE
+915 
-929 VLSLKVENE
+929 ENE
-938 MVDTGSVEITKIDKD
+938 MVDTGNVEITKVDKD
-953 NKAPLAGVTF
+953 NKAPLAGVIF
-963 VVQDEKGNEVKK
+963 IVQDEKGNEVKK
-975 VTTDKDGK
+975 VTTDKAGK
-983 ANVSDLPVGKYELV
+983 ANVSDLPVGKYDLV

-1006 KLEKPVSFEIKKGMT
+1006 KLEKPISFEIKKGMT
-1021 KSLTF
+1021 EVLSLK
-1026 TVENEMVDTGNVEIT
+1026 VENEMVDTGNVEIT

-1048 APLEGVVFEVRDSKG
+1048 APLENVVFEVRDSKG
-1063 KVVTKVTTDKDG
+1063 KVVAKVKTDKEG

-1092 ETPAGYKPLEKPIS
+1092 ETPAGYKPLEKPIL
-1106 FEIEKGRVTALQLT
+1106 FEIEKGRITALQLT

-1133 TKVDKENKDA
+1133 TKVDKENKDV

-1165 KKGHA
+1165 KKGQA

-1183 EVNAPKGYK
+1183 EVKAPKGYK
-1192 QLVDPIT
+1192 QLIDPIT
-1199 FQIEKGMTKSLA
+1199 FQIEKGMTKSLV

-1225 IKKVDKEG
+1225 ITKVDKDS
-1233 QKALA
+1233 QKVLA

-1243 VQDEAGKVVTE
+1243 VQDEQGKVVTG
-1254 VTTDKSGKANVSDL
+1254 VKTDKNGKAKISDL
-1268 SVGKYKLVEKAGLSG
+1268 SVGKYKLVEKESLPG
-1283 YKKLTE
+1283 YKQLTE

-1349 TDKDGKATI
+1349 TDKEGKANV

-1390 GMTEVLSIKVE
+1390 GMTEVLSLKVE
-1401 NELLDKG
+1401 NELVDKG
-1408 SVEITKVDKDSQKAL
+1408 SVEIIKVDKDSQNAL
-1423 AGVVFEVQDEQGKV
+1423 AGVVFEIQDEAGKV
-1437 VTEVTTDK
+1437 VTKVKTDK

-1453 LSVGKYKLVEKAG
+1453 LSVGSYKLVEVEN

-1481 TKGMTTVLSMKVENE
+1481 TKGMTTVLSLKVENE

-1510 DSQKVLAGVVFEVQD
+1510 DSQKVLEGVVFEVQD
-1525 EAGKVVTEVTTDK
+1525 EQGKVVTGVKTDK
-1538 DGKAKV
+1538 NGKAKI

-1553 LVEKAGLPGYK
+1553 LVEKESLPGYK
-1564 KLTEPVSF
+1564 QLTEPVSF
-1572 EIKKGMTKVLSLKV
+1572 EIKKGMTEVLSLKI
-1586 ENELLDKGSVEITK
+1586 ENEMVDTGNVEITK
-1600 VDKESDAVLAGVT
+1600 IDKDNKAPLAGVV

-1619 KDKVV
+1619 KGKVV
-1624 TQVTTDKD
+1624 TKVTTDKA
-1632 GKATISDLSVGKYKL
+1632 GKATVADLSVGKYKL

-1666 IKKGMTK
+1666 ITKGMTK

-1701 LEGIVFEVRD
+1701 LENVVFEVRD

-1719 VTTDK
+1719 VKTDK
-1724 AGKANVSDLSIGKYE
+1724 EGKANISDLSIGKYE
-1739 LVEVETPAGYKP
+1739 LVEVETPVGYKP
-1751 LEKPILFEIEKGR
+1751 LEKPISFEIEKGR

-1773 NELVDTGNVEITKVD
+1773 NELVDVGNVEITKVD
-1788 KENKDALADAVFE
+1788 KETKDALADAVFE

-1814 TDKKGHAQVTNLSV
+1814 TDKKGQAQVTNLSV

-1872 GNVEITKVDKE
+1872 GNVEITKVDK
-1883 SQKALAG
+1883 
-1890 VVFEVQDEQG
+1890 
-1900 KVVTEVT
+1900 
-1907 TDKEGKATISDL
+1907 
-1919 SVGKY
+1919 
-1924 KLVEKESLPGYKK
+1924 
-1937 LAEPVSFEI
+1937 
-1946 KKGMTKV
+1946 
-1953 LSLKVENELVDK
+1953 
-1965 GSVEIT
+1965 
-1971 KVDKESGVVLA
+1971 
-1982 GVTFEVQDEKGKV
+1982 
-1995 VTEVKTDKDGKAKIA
+1995 
-2010 DLSVGKYKLVEK
+2010 
-2022 ESLPGYKKLT
+2022 
-2032 EPVSFEIKKGMTEVL
+2032 
-2047 SMKVENEQLD
+2047 
-2057 KGSVEITKVDKD
+2057 D

-2091 VKTDKEGKAKVSDL
+2091 VTTDKDGKAIISDL

-2114 KAGLPG
+2114 KASLPG
-2120 YKKLTEP
+2120 YKQLTEP
-2127 VSFEIKKGMTEVLS
+2127 VSFEI
-2141 LKIENEM
+2141 
-2148 IDTGNVEITKIDK
+2148 
-2161 DNKAPLAGVVFEV
+2161 
-2174 QDETGK
+2174 Q
-2180 VVTKVTTDKE
+2180 
-2190 GKANVSDLSVGKYK
+2190 
-2204 IVEVESLPGY
+2204 
-2214 KKLEKPVPFEIT
+2214 
-2226 KGMTKSLAFTVENEM
+2226 KGMTK
-2241 VDTGN
+2241 
-2246 VEITKIDKDSKA
+2246 
-2258 PLEGVVFEVRDSKG
+2258 
-2272 KVVTKVKTD
+2272 
-2281 KDGKVNVSDLSIGK
+2281 
-2295 YELVEV
+2295 
-2301 ETPAGY
+2301 
-2307 KPLEK
+2307 
-2312 PISFEIE
+2312 
-2319 KGRVTALQLTVEN
+2319 
-2332 ELVDTGNVEITKV
+2332 
-2345 DKENKDAL
+2345 
-2353 ADAVFEIQDKAGQV
+2353 
-2367 IAKITT
+2367 
-2373 DKKGHAQVTNL
+2373 
-2384 SVGTYKLVEVKA
+2384 
-2396 PKGYKQ
+2396 
-2402 LVNPITFQVEKGMT
+2402 
-2416 KSLAL
+2416 
-2421 TVENEMIDTGS
+2421 
-2432 VEITKVDRD
+2432 
-2441 SQKALEGVVFEVQD
+2441 
-2455 EQGKVVTEVTTD
+2455 
-2467 KEGKVKVSDLSVGSY
+2467 
-2482 KLVEVESLPGYKK
+2482 
-2495 LTEPVSFEIKKGM
+2495 
-2508 TEVLSL
+2508 VLSL
-2514 KVENELV
+2514 KVENEQL
-2521 DKGSVEITKMAA
+2521 DKGSVDITKMAA
-2533 ESKNILSGAVFEVHD
+2533 ESKEVLAGAVFEVHD
-2548 EKGKIVVRVTTD
+2548 EKGKVVAKVTTD
-2560 KDGKA
+2560 KAGKA
-2565 KVSDLSVGNY
+2565 KISDLSVGNY

-2620 PEKPETTG
+2620 PEKPETTD

-2637 EKPETTDPENPGTT
+2637 EKPETTDPEKPETT
-2651 DPEKPGTTNPE
+2651 DPEKPGTPN
-2662 KPGTTNPEKP
+2662 
-2672 GTTNPEKPGTTN
+2672 
-2684 PEKPGTTDP
+2684 P

-2711 YMGALLVMMSFG
+2711 YMGAFLVMMSFG
-2723 LLALGRK
+2723 LLVLGRK
-2730 KQR
+2730 QQR

>member
-1 MQTKS
+1 MQMKS

-64 VEVKWSAKEQ
+64 VEVKWSAKEK

-90 KDLMNLSFPLKDA
+90 KDLMNMSFPLKDA
-103 EGKIVGTCDMKN
+103 EGKTVGTCEMKK
-115 GLLTCTMGDYVD
+115 GLLTCTMGDYVE

-134 SLFVEFYFNLEAY
+134 SLFVEFYFGLEAY
-147 DGVEKIPLEF
+147 DGVKEIPLEF

-168 SVSNTTERPKP
+168 SVNNTTERPKP
-179 QPNTDNLLKWGSYN
+179 QPNTENLLKWGSYN

-242 GYVPTNTEPADLSK
+242 GYAPTNIKPADLSN

-284 ITNPAAKPHKNTV
+284 VTNPAAKPHKNTV
-297 KLEGKNIKTEEKVGQ
+297 KLEGKNIVTEEKVGQ
-312 VFVSGGGGTGSG
+312 VFVSGGGGSGSG

-340 KLVENQQLAQMD
+340 KLVENEQLTQMD
-352 QPIQYQVGTHIPNN
+352 QVIQYQVGTHIPKD
-366 PPKYTSMVISDDLE
+366 PLKYTSMVISDDLE

-386 EAKVYDQSGQDITS
+386 EAKVYDQNGQDITS
-400 KGTLKIDK
+400 KGTLNIDK
-408 QKSEVTFTFGESFD
+408 QRSEVTFTFGENFD

-433 NIKAKIKAGAD
+433 SIKAKIKNDAD

-461 DDKKLTSK
+461 DDKTLTSK
-469 EVTVT
+469 EVTIT
-474 PPEPPK
+474 PPEAPK
-480 DGTVAIHKI
+480 DGTVSIHKI
-489 DAEDP
+489 DSENP
-494 NKELTGAEFEVRNSE
+494 NKGLKGAEFEVRNSANE
-509 DKVVAVLK
+509 VVAKLK
-517 TGEKGFSAPQ
+517 TDEKGFSVPQ
-527 TLAPGTYKIYE
+527 TLAPGTYKVYE
-538 KVAPE
+538 TVAPE

-570 QKGQIELKKIDSEN
+570 QKGQIEVKKIDSEN
-584 GGKALA
+584 GEKPLA

-600 VAVEHIITDK
+600 VVVEHIVTDK
-610 DGKAISKPLALGKYI
+610 DGKATSKPLALGKYI

-636 LKEKEFE
+636 LKEIEFE

-648 DGIFPITVENAM
+648 DGIFPIQVENAM
-660 VDKGNVEI
+660 IDKGNIEI
-668 TKVDKESGAVLAGVE
+668 TKVDKENGAVLASVE

-691 KVVRKVVTDKDGK
+691 GVVRKVVTDKDGK

-724 GYKKLTESVSFEIK
+724 GYKKLTEPVPFEIKKGMTKALAIKVENEQLDKGSVEITKIDKDSQKVLEGVVFEVQDEQGKVVTEVKTDKDGKAKISDLSVGKYKLVETKSLPGYKKLTDSVSFEIT

-756 GSLEITKVDKDSQK
+756 GSVEITKVDKDSKK
-770 VLEGVVFEVQDEK
+770 VLKGVVFEVQDEA
-783 GKVVKK
+783 GTVVKEVK
-789 VTTDKD
+789 TDKD
-795 GKANV
+795 GKAKI
-800 SDLSVGKYKLVETE
+800 SDLSVGKYKLVEKE
-814 GLPGYK
+814 SLPGYK
-820 KLTEP
+820 KLTDP

-836 VLSLKVENEQLDKG
+836 VLSLK
-850 SVEIIKVDKD
+850 I
-860 SQKALEGVVFEVQ
+860 
-873 DEAGKV
+873 
-879 IKKVTTDKNGKAKIA
+879 
-894 DLSVGKYKLVE
+894 
-905 VESLPDYKKL
+905 
-915 TEPVSFEIKKGMTE
+915 
-929 VLSLKVENE
+929 ENE
-938 MVDTGSVEITKIDKD
+938 MVDTGNIEITKIDKD

-963 VVQDEKGNEVKK
+963 IVQDEKGNEVTK

-1006 KLEKPVSFEIKKGMT
+1006 KLEKPISFEIKKGMT
-1021 KSLTF
+1021 EVLSLK
-1026 TVENEMVDTGNVEIT
+1026 VENEMVDTGNVEIT

-1048 APLEGVVFEVRDSKG
+1048 APLENVVFEVRDLKG
-1063 KVVTKVTTDKDG
+1063 KVVAKVKTDKEG

-1106 FEIEKGRVTALQLT
+1106 FEIEKGRVTALKLT

-1133 TKVDKENKDA
+1133 TKVDKETKDA

-1165 KKGHA
+1165 KKGQA
-1170 QVTNL
+1170 Q
-1175 SVGTYKLV
+1175 
-1183 EVNAPKGYK
+1183 A
-1192 QLVDPIT
+1192 
-1199 FQIEKGMTKSLA
+1199 
-1211 LTVENEMLDKGNVE
+1211 
-1225 IKKVDKEG
+1225 
-1233 QKALA
+1233 
-1238 GVVFE
+1238 
-1243 VQDEAGKVVTE
+1243 
-1254 VTTDKSGKANVSDL
+1254 
-1268 SVGKYKLVEKAGLSG
+1268 
-1283 YKKLTE
+1283 
-1289 PVSFEIKKGMT
+1289 
-1300 KVLSLKVEN
+1300 
-1309 ELLDK
+1309 
-1314 GSVEIT
+1314 
-1320 KVDKESGA
+1320 
-1328 VLAGVTFEVQD
+1328 
-1339 EKDKVVTKVT
+1339 
-1349 TDKDGKATI
+1349 
-1358 SDLSVGKYKLVE
+1358 
-1370 VESLPGYKKL
+1370 
-1380 AKPVSFEIKK
+1380 
-1390 GMTEVLSIKVE
+1390 
-1401 NELLDKG
+1401 
-1408 SVEITKVDKDSQKAL
+1408 
-1423 AGVVFEVQDEQGKV
+1423 
-1437 VTEVTTDK
+1437 
-1445 EGKAKISD
+1445 
-1453 LSVGKYKLVEKAG
+1453 
-1466 LPGYKKLTEPVSFEI
+1466 
-1481 TKGMTTVLSMKVENE
+1481 
-1496 QLDKGSV
+1496 
-1503 EITKVDK
+1503 
-1510 DSQKVLAGVVFEVQD
+1510 
-1525 EAGKVVTEVTTDK
+1525 
-1538 DGKAKV
+1538 
-1544 SDLSVGKYK
+1544 
-1553 LVEKAGLPGYK
+1553 
-1564 KLTEPVSF
+1564 
-1572 EIKKGMTKVLSLKV
+1572 
-1586 ENELLDKGSVEITK
+1586 
-1600 VDKESDAVLAGVT
+1600 
-1613 FEVQDE
+1613 
-1619 KDKVV
+1619 
-1624 TQVTTDKD
+1624 
-1632 GKATISDLSVGKYKL
+1632 
-1647 VEVESLP
+1647 
-1654 GYKKL
+1654 
-1659 EKPVPFE
+1659 
-1666 IKKGMTK
+1666 
-1673 SLAFTV
+1673 
-1679 ENEMVDTGN
+1679 
-1688 VEITKIDKDSKAP
+1688 
-1701 LEGIVFEVRD
+1701 
-1711 SKGKVVAK
+1711 
-1719 VTTDK
+1719 
-1724 AGKANVSDLSIGKYE
+1724 
-1739 LVEVETPAGYKP
+1739 
-1751 LEKPILFEIEKGR
+1751 
-1764 VTALQLTVE
+1764 
-1773 NELVDTGNVEITKVD
+1773 
-1788 KENKDALADAVFE
+1788 
-1801 IQDEAGQVVAKIT
+1801 
-1814 TDKKGHAQVTNLSV
+1814 TNLSV

-1872 GNVEITKVDKE
+1872 GNVEITKVDKD
-1883 SQKALAG
+1883 SQKVLAG

-1937 LAEPVSFEI
+1937 LTEPVSFEI
-1946 KKGMTKV
+1946 KKGMTKVLSLKVENEQLDKGSVEITKVDKESGAVLAGVTFEVQDEKDKVVTKVTTDKEGKTTISDLSVGKYKLVEVESLPGYKKLAKPVSFEIKKGMTEV

-1971 KVDKESGVVLA
+1971 KVDKDSQKVLEGVV
-1982 GVTFEVQDEKGKV
+1982 FEVQDEQGKV
-1995 VTEVKTDKDGKAKIA
+1995 VTEVKTDKNGKAKIS
-2010 DLSVGKYKLVEK
+2010 DLSVGKYKLIEK

-2047 SMKVENEQLD
+2047 SLKVENEQLD

-2091 VKTDKEGKAKVSDL
+2091 VKTDKNGKAKISDL

-2114 KAGLPG
+2114 KESLPG

-2127 VSFEIKKGMTEVLS
+2127 VSFGIKKGMTEVLS

-2148 IDTGNVEITKIDK
+2148 VDTGNVEITKIDK

-2174 QDETGK
+2174 QDDKGK
-2180 VVTKVTTDKE
+2180 VVTKVTTDKA
-2190 GKANVSDLSVGKYK
+2190 GKAIVADLSVGKYK
-2204 IVEVESLPGY
+2204 LVEVESLPGY
-2214 KKLEKPVPFEIT
+2214 KKLEKPVLFEIT

-2258 PLEGVVFEVRDSKG
+2258 PLENVVFEVRDSKG
-2272 KVVTKVKTD
+2272 KVVAKVTTD
-2281 KDGKVNVSDLSIGK
+2281 KEGKADVSDLSIGK

-2312 PISFEIE
+2312 P
-2319 KGRVTALQLTVEN
+2319 
-2332 ELVDTGNVEITKV
+2332 
-2345 DKENKDAL
+2345 
-2353 ADAVFEIQDKAGQV
+2353 
-2367 IAKITT
+2367 
-2373 DKKGHAQVTNL
+2373 
-2384 SVGTYKLVEVKA
+2384 
-2396 PKGYKQ
+2396 
-2402 LVNPITFQVEKGMT
+2402 
-2416 KSLAL
+2416 
-2421 TVENEMIDTGS
+2421 
-2432 VEITKVDRD
+2432 
-2441 SQKALEGVVFEVQD
+2441 
-2455 EQGKVVTEVTTD
+2455 
-2467 KEGKVKVSDLSVGSY
+2467 
-2482 KLVEVESLPGYKK
+2482 
-2495 LTEPVSFEIKKGM
+2495 VSFEIKKGM
-2508 TEVLSL
+2508 TKVLSL
-2514 KVENELV
+2514 KVENEQL

-2533 ESKNILSGAVFEVHD
+2533 ESKEVLSGAVFEVHD
-2548 EKGKIVVRVTTD
+2548 EKGKVVVKVTTD

-2565 KVSDLSVGNY
+2565 KIADLSVGNY

-2590 NPIPFEITK
+2590 NPIPFEITN
-2599 GMISSV
+2599 GMINAV
-2605 QLEVLNKLSHLAPPG
+2605 QLEVLNKLNHLAPPD
-2620 PEKPETTG
+2620 PET
-2628 PEKPETTDP
+2628 P
-2637 EKPETTDPENPGTT
+2637 DPENPGTPDPENPGT
-2651 DPEKPGTTNPE
+2651 PDPENPGTPDPENPGIPDPENPGTPDPENPGTPNSEKPGTPNSENPGTPDPEKPGTQN
-2662 KPGTTNPEKP
+2662 
-2672 GTTNPEKPGTTN
+2672 
-2684 PEKPGTTDP
+2684 P

-2723 LLALGRK
+2723 LLVLGRK
-2730 KQR
+2730 QQR

>member
-1 MQTKS
+1 MQMKS

-64 VEVKWSAKEQ
+64 VEVKWSAKEK

-90 KDLMNLSFPLKDA
+90 KDLMNMSFPLKDA
-103 EGKIVGTCDMKN
+103 EGKTVGTCEMKK
-115 GLLTCTMGDYVD
+115 GLLTCTMGDYVE

-134 SLFVEFYFNLEAY
+134 SLFVEFYFGLEAY
-147 DGVEKIPLEF
+147 DGVKEIPLEF

-168 SVSNTTERPKP
+168 SVNNTTERPKP
-179 QPNTDNLLKWGSYN
+179 QPNTENLLKWGSYN
-193 QEDPSIADWLVYV
+193 QENPSIADWLVYV

-242 GYVPTNTEPADLSK
+242 GYAPTNIKPADLSN

-284 ITNPAAKPHKNTV
+284 VTNPAAKPHKNTV

-312 VFVSGGGGTGSG
+312 VFVSGGGGSGSG
-324 DDNPPSI
+324 DNNPPSI

-340 KLVENQQLAQMD
+340 KLVENEQLTQMD
-352 QPIQYQVGTHIPNN
+352 QVIQYQVGTHIPND

-386 EAKVYDQSGQDITS
+386 EAKVYDQNGQDITS
-400 KGTLKIDK
+400 KGTLNIDK
-408 QKSEVTFTFGESFD
+408 QRSEVTFTFGESFD

-433 NIKAKIKAGAD
+433 SIKAKIKNNAD

-461 DDKKLTSK
+461 DDKTLTSK
-469 EVTVT
+469 EVTIT
-474 PPEPPK
+474 PPEAPK
-480 DGTVAIHKI
+480 DGTVSIHKI
-489 DAEDP
+489 DAENP
-494 NKELTGAEFEVRNSE
+494 NKGLKGAEFEVRNSANE
-509 DKVVAVLK
+509 VVAKLK
-517 TGEKGFSAPQ
+517 TDEKGFSVPQ
-527 TLAPGTYKIYE
+527 TLAPGTYKVYE
-538 KVAPE
+538 TVAPE

-570 QKGQIELKKIDSEN
+570 QKGQIEVKKIDSEN
-584 GGKALA
+584 GEKPLA
-590 NAEFDIVKDG
+590 NAEFDIVKDS
-600 VAVEHIITDK
+600 VVVEHIVTDK
-610 DGKAISKPLALGKYI
+610 DGKAISKPLAPGKYI

-636 LKEKEFE
+636 LKETEFE

-648 DGIFPITVENAM
+648 DGIFPIQVENAM

-668 TKVDKESGAVLAGVE
+668 TKVDKENGAVLAGVE

-691 KVVRKVVTDKDGK
+691 GVVRKVVTDKDGK

-724 GYKKLTESVSFEIK
+724 GYKKLTEPVPFEIKKGMTKALAIKVENEQLDKGSVEITKIDKDSQKVLEGVVFEVQDEQGKVVTEVKTDKDGKAKISDLSVGKYKLVETKSLPGYKKLTDSVSFEIT

-756 GSLEITKVDKDSQK
+756 GPVEITKVDKDNK
-770 VLEGVVFEVQDEK
+770 KALKGVVFEVQDEA
-783 GKVVKK
+783 GTVVKEVK
-789 VTTDKD
+789 TDKD
-795 GKANV
+795 GKAKI
-800 SDLSVGKYKLVETE
+800 SDLSVGKYKLVEKE
-814 GLPGYK
+814 SLPGYK
-820 KLTEP
+820 KLTDP
-825 VSFEIKKGMTE
+825 VLFEIKKGMTE
-836 VLSLKVENEQLDKG
+836 VLSLK
-850 SVEIIKVDKD
+850 I
-860 SQKALEGVVFEVQ
+860 
-873 DEAGKV
+873 
-879 IKKVTTDKNGKAKIA
+879 
-894 DLSVGKYKLVE
+894 
-905 VESLPDYKKL
+905 
-915 TEPVSFEIKKGMTE
+915 
-929 VLSLKVENE
+929 ENE
-938 MVDTGSVEITKIDKD
+938 MVDTGNVEITKIDKD

-963 VVQDEKGNEVKK
+963 IVQDEKGNEVTK

-1021 KSLTF
+1021 EVLSLK
-1026 TVENEMVDTGNVEIT
+1026 VENEMVDTGNVEIT

-1048 APLEGVVFEVRDSKG
+1048 APLENVVFEVRDSKG
-1063 KVVTKVTTDKDG
+1063 KVVAKVTTDKEG
-1075 KANVSDLS
+1075 KANVSDLP

-1106 FEIEKGRVTALQLT
+1106 FEIEKGRVTALKLT

-1143 LADAVFEIQDEAG
+1143 LADAVFEIQDAAG

-1165 KKGHA
+1165 KKGQA

-1183 EVNAPKGYK
+1183 EVKAPKGYK

-1225 IKKVDKEG
+1225 ITKVDKDS
-1233 QKALA
+1233 QKVLE

-1243 VQDEAGKVVTE
+1243 VQDDKGKVVTE
-1254 VTTDKSGKANVSDL
+1254 VTTDKEGKATISDL
-1268 SVGKYKLVEKAGLSG
+1268 SVGKYKLVEKESLPG

-1339 EKDKVVTKVT
+1339 EKDKVVTKVK
-1349 TDKDGKATI
+1349 TDKEGKATI

-1390 GMTEVLSIKVE
+1390 GMTEVLS
-1401 NELLDKG
+1401 L
-1408 SVEITKVDKDSQKAL
+1408 
-1423 AGVVFEVQDEQGKV
+1423 
-1437 VTEVTTDK
+1437 
-1445 EGKAKISD
+1445 
-1453 LSVGKYKLVEKAG
+1453 
-1466 LPGYKKLTEPVSFEI
+1466 
-1481 TKGMTTVLSMKVENE
+1481 KVENE

-1510 DSQKVLAGVVFEVQD
+1510 DSQKALEGVTFEVQD
-1525 EAGKVVTEVTTDK
+1525 EKGKVVTKVKTDK
-1538 DGKAKV
+1538 EGKAKI
-1544 SDLSVGKYK
+1544 SDLSVGNYK
-1553 LVEKAGLPGYK
+1553 LVEVESLPGYK

-1572 EIKKGMTKVLSLKV
+1572 EIKKGMTEVLSLKV
-1586 ENELLDKGSVEITK
+1586 ENELVDKGSVEITK
-1600 VDKESDAVLAGVT
+1600 VDKDSQKVLEGVV

-1619 KDKVV
+1619 QGKVV
-1624 TQVTTDKD
+1624 TEVKTDKN
-1632 GKATISDLSVGKYKL
+1632 GKAKISDLSVGKYKL
-1647 VEVESLP
+1647 VEKESLPGYKKLTEPVSFEIKKGMTEVLSLKIENEMVDTGNVEITKIDKDNKAPLAGVVFEVQDDKGKVVTKVTTDKAGKATVSDLSVGKYKLVEVDSLP

-1673 SLAFTV
+1673 SLTFTV

-1701 LEGIVFEVRD
+1701 LENVVFEVRD

-1724 AGKANVSDLSIGKYE
+1724 EGKANVSNLSIGKYE

-1751 LEKPILFEIEKGR
+1751 LEKPVSFGIEKGR

-1773 NELVDTGNVEITKVD
+1773 NELVDVGNIEITKVD

-1801 IQDEAGQVVAKIT
+1801 IQDAAGQVVAKIT
-1814 TDKKGHAQVTNLSV
+1814 TDKKGQAQVTNLSV

-1872 GNVEITKVDKE
+1872 GNVEV
-1883 SQKALAG
+1883 
-1890 VVFEVQDEQG
+1890 
-1900 KVVTEVT
+1900 
-1907 TDKEGKATISDL
+1907 
-1919 SVGKY
+1919 
-1924 KLVEKESLPGYKK
+1924 
-1937 LAEPVSFEI
+1937 
-1946 KKGMTKV
+1946 
-1953 LSLKVENELVDK
+1953 
-1965 GSVEIT
+1965 
-1971 KVDKESGVVLA
+1971 
-1982 GVTFEVQDEKGKV
+1982 
-1995 VTEVKTDKDGKAKIA
+1995 
-2010 DLSVGKYKLVEK
+2010 
-2022 ESLPGYKKLT
+2022 
-2032 EPVSFEIKKGMTEVL
+2032 
-2047 SMKVENEQLD
+2047 
-2057 KGSVEITKVDKD
+2057 TKVDKD

-2091 VKTDKEGKAKVSDL
+2091 V
-2105 SVGKYKLVE
+2105 
-2114 KAGLPG
+2114 
-2120 YKKLTEP
+2120 
-2127 VSFEIKKGMTEVLS
+2127 
-2141 LKIENEM
+2141 
-2148 IDTGNVEITKIDK
+2148 
-2161 DNKAPLAGVVFEV
+2161 
-2174 QDETGK
+2174 
-2180 VVTKVTTDKE
+2180 TTDKE

-2204 IVEVESLPGY
+2204 
-2214 KKLEKPVPFEIT
+2214 
-2226 KGMTKSLAFTVENEM
+2226 
-2241 VDTGN
+2241 
-2246 VEITKIDKDSKA
+2246 
-2258 PLEGVVFEVRDSKG
+2258 
-2272 KVVTKVKTD
+2272 
-2281 KDGKVNVSDLSIGK
+2281 
-2295 YELVEV
+2295 LVE
-2301 ETPAGY
+2301 
-2307 KPLEK
+2307 
-2312 PISFEIE
+2312 
-2319 KGRVTALQLTVEN
+2319 
-2332 ELVDTGNVEITKV
+2332 TK
-2345 DKENKDAL
+2345 
-2353 ADAVFEIQDKAGQV
+2353 
-2367 IAKITT
+2367 
-2373 DKKGHAQVTNL
+2373 
-2384 SVGTYKLVEVKA
+2384 
-2396 PKGYKQ
+2396 
-2402 LVNPITFQVEKGMT
+2402 
-2416 KSLAL
+2416 
-2421 TVENEMIDTGS
+2421 
-2432 VEITKVDRD
+2432 
-2441 SQKALEGVVFEVQD
+2441 
-2455 EQGKVVTEVTTD
+2455 
-2467 KEGKVKVSDLSVGSY
+2467 
-2482 KLVEVESLPGYKK
+2482 SLPGYKK

-2508 TEVLSL
+2508 TKVLSL
-2514 KVENELV
+2514 KVENEQL

-2533 ESKNILSGAVFEVHD
+2533 ESKEVLSGAVFEVHD
-2548 EKGKIVVRVTTD
+2548 EKGKVVVKVTTD

-2565 KVSDLSVGNY
+2565 KIADLSVGNY

-2590 NPIPFEITK
+2590 NPIPFEITN
-2599 GMISSV
+2599 GMINAV
-2605 QLEVLNKLSHLAPPG
+2605 QLEVLNKLNHLAPPG
-2620 PEKPETTG
+2620 PETP
-2628 PEKPETTDP
+2628 
-2637 EKPETTDPENPGTT
+2637 
-2651 DPEKPGTTNPE
+2651 DPEKPGTPDPEKPGTPNPE
-2662 KPGTTNPEKP
+2662 KPGTPDPEKPGTPNPEKP
-2672 GTTNPEKPGTTN
+2672 GTPDPEKPGTPHPEKPGTPNPEKPGTPN
-2684 PEKPGTTDP
+2684 PEKPGTPDP
-2693 EKPEKELPKT
+2693 EKPGTPDPEKPGTPNSEKPEKELPKT

-2723 LLALGRK
+2723 LFVLGRK
-2730 KQR
+2730 QQR

>member
-1 MQTKS
+1 MQMKS

-64 VEVKWSAKEQ
+64 VEVKWSAKEK

-90 KDLMNLSFPLKDA
+90 KDLMNMSFPLKDA
-103 EGKIVGTCDMKN
+103 EGKTVGTCEMKK
-115 GLLTCTMGDYVD
+115 GLLTCTMGDYVE

-134 SLFVEFYFNLEAY
+134 SLFVEFYFGLEAY
-147 DGVEKIPLEF
+147 DGVKEIPLEF

-168 SVSNTTERPKP
+168 SVNNTTERPKP
-179 QPNTDNLLKWGSYN
+179 QPNTENLLKWGSYN

-242 GYVPTNTEPADLSK
+242 GYAPTNIKPADLSN

-340 KLVENQQLAQMD
+340 KLVENEQLTQMD
-352 QPIQYQVGTHIPNN
+352 QVIQYQVGTHIPND

-386 EAKVYDQSGQDITS
+386 EAKVYDQNGQDITS
-400 KGTLKIDK
+400 KGTLNIDK
-408 QKSEVTFTFGESFD
+408 QRSEVTFTFGESFD

-433 NIKAKIKAGAD
+433 SIKAKIKNNAD

-461 DDKKLTSK
+461 DDKTLTSK
-469 EVTVT
+469 EVTIT
-474 PPEPPK
+474 PPEAPK
-480 DGTVAIHKI
+480 DGTVSLHKI
-489 DAEDP
+489 DSENP
-494 NKELTGAEFEVRNSE
+494 NKGLKGAEFEVRNSANE
-509 DKVVAVLK
+509 VVVKLK
-517 TGEKGFSAPQ
+517 TDEKGFSVPQ
-527 TLAPGTYKIYE
+527 TLAPGTYKVYE
-538 KVAPE
+538 TVAPE

-570 QKGQIELKKIDSEN
+570 QKGQIEVKKIDSEN
-584 GGKALA
+584 GEKPLA

-600 VAVEHIITDK
+600 VVVEHIVTDK
-610 DGKAISKPLALGKYI
+610 DGKAISKPLAPGKYI

-636 LKEKEFE
+636 LKETEFE

-648 DGIFPITVENAM
+648 DGIFPIQVENAM
-660 VDKGNVEI
+660 VDKGNIEI
-668 TKVDKESGAVLAGVE
+668 TKVDKENGAVLAGVE

-691 KVVRKVVTDKDGK
+691 DVVRKVVTDKDGK

-724 GYKKLTESVSFEIK
+724 GYKNLAEPVRFEITKGMTKALVIKVENEQLDKGSVEIIKIDKDSQKVLEGVVFEVQDEQGKVVTEVKTDKDGKAKISDLSVGKYKLVETKSLPGYKKLTEPVSFEIT

-756 GSLEITKVDKDSQK
+756 GSVEITKVDKDNK
-770 VLEGVVFEVQDEK
+770 KALKGVVFEVQDEA
-783 GKVVKK
+783 GTVVKEVK
-789 VTTDKD
+789 TDKD
-795 GKANV
+795 GKAKI
-800 SDLSVGKYKLVETE
+800 SDLSVGKYKLVEKE
-814 GLPGYK
+814 SLPGYK
-820 KLTEP
+820 KLTDP
-825 VSFEIKKGMTE
+825 VLFEIKKGMTE
-836 VLSLKVENEQLDKG
+836 VLSLK
-850 SVEIIKVDKD
+850 I
-860 SQKALEGVVFEVQ
+860 
-873 DEAGKV
+873 
-879 IKKVTTDKNGKAKIA
+879 
-894 DLSVGKYKLVE
+894 
-905 VESLPDYKKL
+905 
-915 TEPVSFEIKKGMTE
+915 
-929 VLSLKVENE
+929 ENE
-938 MVDTGSVEITKIDKD
+938 MVDTGNVEITKIDKD

-963 VVQDEKGNEVKK
+963 IVQDEKGNEVTK
-975 VTTDKDGK
+975 VTTDKEGK

-1021 KSLTF
+1021 EVLSLK
-1026 TVENEMVDTGNVEIT
+1026 VENEMVDTGNVEIT

-1048 APLEGVVFEVRDSKG
+1048 APLENVVFEVRDSKG
-1063 KVVTKVTTDKDG
+1063 KVVAKVTTDKEG
-1075 KANVSDLS
+1075 KANVSDLP

-1092 ETPAGYKPLEKPIS
+1092 ETPAGYKPLEKPVS
-1106 FEIEKGRVTALQLT
+1106 FEIEKGRVTALKLT

-1143 LADAVFEIQDEAG
+1143 LADAVFEIQDAAG

-1165 KKGHA
+1165 KKGQA

-1183 EVNAPKGYK
+1183 EVKAPKGYK
-1192 QLVDPIT
+1192 QLVDPIA

-1225 IKKVDKEG
+1225 VTKVDKDS
-1233 QKALA
+1233 QKVLE

-1243 VQDEAGKVVTE
+1243 VQDDKGKVVTE
-1254 VTTDKSGKANVSDL
+1254 VTTDKEGKAKVSDL
-1268 SVGKYKLVEKAGLSG
+1268 SVGKYKLVETKSLPG

-1314 GSVEIT
+1314 GSVAIT

-1349 TDKDGKATI
+1349 TDKEGKANV

-1390 GMTEVLSIKVE
+1390 GMTEVLSLKVE
-1401 NELLDKG
+1401 NEQLDKG

-1423 AGVVFEVQDEQGKV
+1423 EGVTFEVQDEKGKV
-1437 VTEVTTDK
+1437 VTKVTTDK
-1445 EGKAKISD
+1445 EGKVKISD
-1453 LSVGKYKLVEKAG
+1453 LSVGSYKLVEVEN
-1466 LPGYKKLTEPVSFEI
+1466 LPGYKKLTDPVSFEI
-1481 TKGMTTVLSMKVENE
+1481 KKGMTEVLSLKVENE

-1510 DSQKVLAGVVFEVQD
+1510 DSQKVLEGVVFEVQD
-1525 EAGKVVTEVTTDK
+1525 EQGKVVKEVTTDK
-1538 DGKAKV
+1538 NGKAKI

-1553 LVEKAGLPGYK
+1553 LVEKESLPGYK
-1564 KLTEPVSF
+1564 QLTEPVSF
-1572 EIKKGMTKVLSLKV
+1572 EIKKGMTEVLSLKI
-1586 ENELLDKGSVEITK
+1586 ENEMVDTGNVEITK
-1600 VDKESDAVLAGVT
+1600 IDKDNKAPLAGVV
-1613 FEVQDE
+1613 FEVQDD
-1619 KDKVV
+1619 KGKVV
-1624 TQVTTDKD
+1624 TKVTTDKA
-1632 GKATISDLSVGKYKL
+1632 GKATVSDLSVGKYKL

-1673 SLAFTV
+1673 SLTFTV

-1701 LEGIVFEVRD
+1701 LENVVFEVRD

-1724 AGKANVSDLSIGKYE
+1724 EGKANVSDLSIGKYE

-1751 LEKPILFEIEKGR
+1751 LEKPVSFEIEKGR

-1773 NELVDTGNVEITKVD
+1773 NELVDVGNVEITKVD
-1788 KENKDALADAVFE
+1788 KETKDALADAVFE

-1814 TDKKGHAQVTNLSV
+1814 TDKKGQVQVTNLSV

-1872 GNVEITKVDKE
+1872 GNVEV
-1883 SQKALAG
+1883 
-1890 VVFEVQDEQG
+1890 
-1900 KVVTEVT
+1900 
-1907 TDKEGKATISDL
+1907 
-1919 SVGKY
+1919 
-1924 KLVEKESLPGYKK
+1924 
-1937 LAEPVSFEI
+1937 
-1946 KKGMTKV
+1946 
-1953 LSLKVENELVDK
+1953 
-1965 GSVEIT
+1965 
-1971 KVDKESGVVLA
+1971 
-1982 GVTFEVQDEKGKV
+1982 
-1995 VTEVKTDKDGKAKIA
+1995 
-2010 DLSVGKYKLVEK
+2010 
-2022 ESLPGYKKLT
+2022 
-2032 EPVSFEIKKGMTEVL
+2032 
-2047 SMKVENEQLD
+2047 
-2057 KGSVEITKVDKD
+2057 TKVDKD

-2091 VKTDKEGKAKVSDL
+2091 VTTDKEGKAKVSDL

-2114 KAGLPG
+2114 
-2120 YKKLTEP
+2120 
-2127 VSFEIKKGMTEVLS
+2127 
-2141 LKIENEM
+2141 
-2148 IDTGNVEITKIDK
+2148 TK
-2161 DNKAPLAGVVFEV
+2161 
-2174 QDETGK
+2174 
-2180 VVTKVTTDKE
+2180 
-2190 GKANVSDLSVGKYK
+2190 
-2204 IVEVESLPGY
+2204 
-2214 KKLEKPVPFEIT
+2214 
-2226 KGMTKSLAFTVENEM
+2226 
-2241 VDTGN
+2241 
-2246 VEITKIDKDSKA
+2246 
-2258 PLEGVVFEVRDSKG
+2258 
-2272 KVVTKVKTD
+2272 
-2281 KDGKVNVSDLSIGK
+2281 
-2295 YELVEV
+2295 
-2301 ETPAGY
+2301 
-2307 KPLEK
+2307 
-2312 PISFEIE
+2312 
-2319 KGRVTALQLTVEN
+2319 
-2332 ELVDTGNVEITKV
+2332 
-2345 DKENKDAL
+2345 
-2353 ADAVFEIQDKAGQV
+2353 
-2367 IAKITT
+2367 
-2373 DKKGHAQVTNL
+2373 
-2384 SVGTYKLVEVKA
+2384 
-2396 PKGYKQ
+2396 
-2402 LVNPITFQVEKGMT
+2402 
-2416 KSLAL
+2416 
-2421 TVENEMIDTGS
+2421 
-2432 VEITKVDRD
+2432 
-2441 SQKALEGVVFEVQD
+2441 
-2455 EQGKVVTEVTTD
+2455 
-2467 KEGKVKVSDLSVGSY
+2467 
-2482 KLVEVESLPGYKK
+2482 SLPGYKK

-2508 TEVLSL
+2508 TKVLSL
-2514 KVENELV
+2514 KVENEKL

-2533 ESKNILSGAVFEVHD
+2533 ESKEVLSGAVFEVHD
-2548 EKGKIVVRVTTD
+2548 DKGKVVVKVTTD

-2565 KVSDLSVGNY
+2565 KIADLSVGNY

-2590 NPIPFEITK
+2590 NPIPFEITN
-2599 GMISSV
+2599 GMINAV
-2605 QLEVLNKLSHLAPPG
+2605 QLEVLNKLNHLAPPG
-2620 PEKPETTG
+2620 PETP
-2628 PEKPETTDP
+2628 
-2637 EKPETTDPENPGTT
+2637 
-2651 DPEKPGTTNPE
+2651 DPEKPGTPDPEKPGTPNPE
-2662 KPGTTNPEKP
+2662 KPGTPDPEKPGTPNPEKP
-2672 GTTNPEKPGTTN
+2672 GTP
-2684 PEKPGTTDP
+2684 
-2693 EKPEKELPKT
+2693 
-2703 GQKMPVEP
+2703 
-2711 YMGALLVMMSFG
+2711 
-2723 LLALGRK
+2723 
-2730 KQR
+2730 